1 MLGWRVG
8 TLSGCEPDADGG
20 YRLTFST
27 HPTVDG
33 KGDPVLWDA
42 PFSIN

>member
-1 MLGWRVG
+1 MLDLRVG
-8 TLSGCEPDADGG
+8 TLSDCEPGAAER
-20 YRLTFST
+20 YRVRCST

-33 KGDPVLWDA
+33 EGDPVFWDA